1 MLSLTLA
8 TEVSDSLQPHGLWPT
23 RILCP
28 WDFSSKNTGVG
39 CHFILQEIFLTQ
51 GSNLCLLCLL
61 HWQADSLSLSH
72 PGCLKD
78 MLSILKCTSQ
88 YSLTP
93 PPTLPQRHTQ
103 SSKKMEIMP
112 RFRSRALGEP
122 GPHRSGTCMYFILSV
137 F

>member
-1 MLSLTLA
+1 MGFLKQEYWSGLPFYSPGDLPDPGLKPVSFVSPALA
-8 TEVSDSLQPHGLWPT
+8 GKFFITEP
-23 RILCP
+23 
-28 WDFSSKNTGVG
+28 
-39 CHFILQEIFLTQ
+39 
-51 GSNLCLLCLL
+51 
-61 HWQADSLSLSH
+61 